1 MSPRSNSCIAESSS
15 VRSLSSDEVSTSKSI
30 KKKSRWARATDPAH
44 RRGRRIQL
52 LQMLVLPFIPILAL
66 IVQTA
71 NTLHDILIYRQ
82 EVSDI
87 EAQDKDRVNKRNLYR
102 SRVFKKKKEIIVPRP
117 FGLIVLSDENFY
129 NIISFNSRSIN
140 DRECV

>member
-1 MSPRSNSCIAESSS
+1 MSRVQNIQHASYAIISHKFGKRDKFSTEQFNFHRVLFSMSPRNGSCVTEVSS
-15 VRSLSSDEVSTSKSI
+15 VRSLSSDDVSGTKANR
-30 KKKSRWARATDPAH
+30 KKSCWARATDPAH

-87 EAQDKDRVNKRNLYR
+87 ESQV
-102 SRVFKKKKEIIVPRP
+102 SRKI
-117 FGLIVLSDENFY
+117 
-129 NIISFNSRSIN
+129 
-140 DRECV
+140 

>member
-1 MSPRSNSCIAESSS
+1 MDSDHFSRNILFVDSVVLASKEGAAPSEIQKNGEIGFSMSPRNGSCVAEVSS
-15 VRSLSSDEVSTSKSI
+15 VRSLSSDDVSATKNNRKRSC
-30 KKKSRWARATDPAH
+30 WARATDPAH

-87 EAQDKDRVNKRNLYR
+87 ETQVNGET
-102 SRVFKKKKEIIVPRP
+102 S
-117 FGLIVLSDENFY
+117 
-129 NIISFNSRSIN
+129 
-140 DRECV
+140 

>member
-1 MSPRSNSCIAESSS
+1 MSPRNGSCVAEVSS
-15 VRSLSSDEVSTSKSI
+15 VRSLSSDDVSATKTNR
-30 KKKSRWARATDPAH
+30 KKSCWARATDPAH

-87 EAQDKDRVNKRNLYR
+87 ETQVIEQLNV
-102 SRVFKKKKEIIVPRP
+102 SRVVTIHPWFNAAPIFLYFARP
-117 FGLIVLSDENFY
+117 
-129 NIISFNSRSIN
+129 
-140 DRECV
+140 C

>member
-1 MSPRSNSCIAESSS
+1 MSQRNGNYITEVSS
-15 VRSLSSDEVSTSKSI
+15 VRSLSSDDVSPTKGR
-30 KKKSRWARATDPAH
+30 KKKSWWARATDPAH
-44 RRGRRIQL
+44 RRGQRIQL

-87 EAQDKDRVNKRNLYR
+87 ETQVRLSTVFNK
-102 SRVFKKKKEIIVPRP
+102 SV
-117 FGLIVLSDENFY
+117 
-129 NIISFNSRSIN
+129 
-140 DRECV
+140 

>member
-1 MSPRSNSCIAESSS
+1 MKSLKKLNSDVFGSLKTIYSCETDIKKCKMSPHNGSCMAESSS
-15 VRSLSSDEVSTSKSI
+15 VRSLSSDDVSAT
-30 KKKSRWARATDPAH
+30 KSRNKSCWARATDPAH

-82 EVSDI
+82 
-87 EAQDKDRVNKRNLYR
+87 
-102 SRVFKKKKEIIVPRP
+102 
-117 FGLIVLSDENFY
+117 
-129 NIISFNSRSIN
+129 
-140 DRECV
+140 

>member
-87 EAQDKDRVNKRNLYR
+87 EAQVNYQY
-102 SRVFKKKKEIIVPRP
+102 II
-117 FGLIVLSDENFY
+117 
-129 NIISFNSRSIN
+129 
-140 DRECV
+140 

>member
-1 MSPRSNSCIAESSS
+1 MSRQNGSVIIESSS
-15 VRSLSSDEVSTSKSI
+15 VRSLSSDDISTIKSI
-30 KKKSRWARATDPAH
+30 KKKSCWARATDPTH

-52 LQMLVLPFIPILAL
+52 MQMLILPFIPILAL

-87 EAQDKDRVNKRNLYR
+87 ETQVGHQENLC
-102 SRVFKKKKEIIVPRP
+102 FP
-117 FGLIVLSDENFY
+117 
-129 NIISFNSRSIN
+129 SFNLSFFPFICHN
-140 DRECV
+140 FF

>member
-1 MSPRSNSCIAESSS
+1 MSPRNGSCVAEVSS
-15 VRSLSSDEVSTSKSI
+15 VRSLSSDDVSSATKTNR
-30 KKKSRWARATDPAH
+30 KKSCWARATDPAH

-87 EAQDKDRVNKRNLYR
+87 ESQVSPGNKLI
-102 SRVFKKKKEIIVPRP
+102 STHSPQKFSISPR
-117 FGLIVLSDENFY
+117 LS
-129 NIISFNSRSIN
+129 
-140 DRECV
+140 

>member
-1 MSPRSNSCIAESSS
+1 MIFHRFEKNRSDNRDWWQFNFHGGPFSMSPRNGSCVAEVSS
-15 VRSLSSDEVSTSKSI
+15 VRSLSSDDVSTKTNR
-30 KKKSRWARATDPAH
+30 KKSCWARATDPAH

-87 EAQDKDRVNKRNLYR
+87 ETQVSESSCPCR
-102 SRVFKKKKEIIVPRP
+102 
-117 FGLIVLSDENFY
+117 
-129 NIISFNSRSIN
+129 
-140 DRECV
+140 